1 MKTLIILY
9 LTIWFFLTLL
19 EWKNFSWREPL
30 LAILAFAFSILIWPI
45 VLISYWSRRRRR
57 KGLSQLTG
65 PVADL
70 LEASRD
76 DLLRKITVEEAES
89 LYEIE
94 GVPFGY
100 INGKWMTLRGK
111 VMAGDE
117 LWIFRTPEESW
128 VHLSGRE
135 GVALVRNGEV
145 VAEIVTRKN

>member
-9 LTIWFFLTLL
+9 LTIGFLLTLL

-30 LAILAFAFSILIWPI
+30 LAILAFAFSILIWPF

-57 KGLSQLTG
+57 IGLSQIACS
-65 PVADL
+65 VADP
-70 LEASRD
+70 LEASRG

-111 VMAGDE
+111 MTAGDE
-117 LWIFRTPEESW
+117 LWIFRTSQESW
-128 VHLSGRE
+128 VHLAFG
-135 GVALVRNGEV
+135 N
-145 VAEIVTRKN
+145 